1 MLAEYFKI
9 QKYFKTGV
17 EIACWHGN
25 TRHKK
30 KLYISYFSLPLFKFK
45 LYLNFVLNPFLHL
58 SKFLL

>member
-30 KLYISYFSLPLFKFK
+30 NYI
-45 LYLNFVLNPFLHL
+45 
-58 SKFLL
+58 